1 MHKLYIYYIV
11 FVVFPL
17 QTHLVLYQMCMT
29 DGDVVMQQIFV
40 ILMKEIV
47 MIKINAKMVCIVE
60 KIIVLLDFLQLW
72 IVVLVSWC
80 LALTRHTA
88 IVPESVKILKISTI
102 LKNQIFVTSA
112 LLQLELQHQNTW
124 VLHKITIQTNQF
136 LDIFWCSKVDFR
148 HWSRVSKNRICY
160 NFWDI

>member
-1 MHKLYIYYIV
+1 MNVNVNGCIDVVCISYTYIV
-11 FVVFPL
+11 FAVIPL

-72 IVVLVSWC
+72 IVVLVS
-80 LALTRHTA
+80 
-88 IVPESVKILKISTI
+88 
-102 LKNQIFVTSA
+102 
-112 LLQLELQHQNTW
+112 
-124 VLHKITIQTNQF
+124 
-136 LDIFWCSKVDFR
+136 
-148 HWSRVSKNRICY
+148 
-160 NFWDI
+160 

>member
-72 IVVLVSWC
+72 IVVLVS
-80 LALTRHTA
+80 
-88 IVPESVKILKISTI
+88 
-102 LKNQIFVTSA
+102 
-112 LLQLELQHQNTW
+112 
-124 VLHKITIQTNQF
+124 
-136 LDIFWCSKVDFR
+136 
-148 HWSRVSKNRICY
+148 
-160 NFWDI
+160 